1 MATMFGSIVANVL
14 YPLKQLLLDV
24 ANLMTGSLADLLAAT
39 AGVMEALEDIIEKT
53 IGLLTG

>member
-1 MATMFGSIVANVL
+1 MSTMFTSIVANVL

>member
-1 MATMFGSIVANVL
+1 MFGSIVANVL

-24 ANLMTGSLADLLAAT
+24 ANLMTGSLSDLLAAT

>member
-1 MATMFGSIVANVL
+1 MSTMFGSIVANVL

-24 ANLMTGSLADLLAAT
+24 ANLMTGSLSELLLAT

>member
-1 MATMFGSIVANVL
+1 MDSMFTAIVAKVL

-24 ANLMTGSLADLLAAT
+24 ANLMTGSLSDLLTAT
-39 AGVMEALEDIIEKT
+39 AGVMAALEDIIEKT